1 MVINN
6 QYIFSFCHDG
16 LLFPTAMTYHI
27 DTSYAIEINKNKIL
41 RLMCG
46 NESEMWLVAE
56 REQKGTQPADY

>member
-6 QYIFSFCHDG
+6 QYIFSFFHDG

-46 NESEMWLVAE
+46 NESEM
-56 REQKGTQPADY
+56 